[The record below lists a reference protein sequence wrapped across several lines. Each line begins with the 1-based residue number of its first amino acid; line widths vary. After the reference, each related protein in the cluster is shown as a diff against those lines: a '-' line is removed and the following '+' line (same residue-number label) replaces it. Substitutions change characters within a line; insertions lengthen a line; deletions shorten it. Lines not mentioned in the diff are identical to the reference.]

1 MRAPFAPHQYIER
14 ETACVRNE
22 ALFADRL
29 VNLLYAPVRETAPA
43 LFRALTS
50 ARVSHLLGLLNYGPL
65 QKPASAGV
73 DRLIRA
79 LGIDPCECLG
89 GRAALDSPRAVFER
103 RIRYWHTRP
112 MPTDPAAVVAPAD
125 ARMLVGSF
133 ADQTRLFI
141 KEKFFDFDEL
151 LGAQRPGWR
160 RRFRNG
166 QFALFRLTPEKYH
179 YNHTPVAGRV
189 VDLYAIDG
197 AYHAC
202 NPGAVVAAV
211 TPFSKNKRVVT
222 VIDSDVPGG
231 TGAGHVAM
239 IEVVALMIGDIVQCY
254 SDTRYDAPRPI
265 RPGDFL
271 QRGQPKSLYRPGSSV
286 DVLIFEKDRV
296 CFCQDIVA
304 NMFRRDAA
312 SRYSKGFGQPLVET
326 EVAVRAPI
334 GAALPAP
341 AAVFKG
347 GGGPV

>member
-1 MRAPFAPHQYIER
+1 MATFLTHQYIER

-22 ALFADRL
+22 PLFADRL
-29 VNLLYAPVRETAPA
+29 VNLLYSRVREAAPV

-50 ARVSHLLGLLNYGPL
+50 ARSSHLLSLLHYGPSHSPPL
-65 QKPASAGV
+65 TSVDRIIRELGV
-73 DRLIRA
+73 D
-79 LGIDPCECLG
+79 PTECLG
-89 GRAALDSPRAVFER
+89 GRKALDSPRAVFER
-103 RIRYWHTRP
+103 RIRYWQTRP
-112 MPTDPAAVVAPAD
+112 MPTSPAAVVAPAD

-151 LGAQRPGWR
+151 LGADRPGWR
-160 RRFRNG
+160 RRFRDG
-166 QFALFRLTPEKYH
+166 QFALLRLTPEKYH

-189 VDLYAIDG
+189 VDLYAIEG
-197 AYHAC
+197 TYHAC

-222 VIDSDVPGG
+222 VIDTDVPGG

-254 SDTRYDAPRPI
+254 SDHRYDAPRAI

-271 QRGQPKSLYRPGSSV
+271 AKGQPKSLYRPGSSV
-286 DVLIFEKDRV
+286 DVLVFEKGRV
-296 CFCQDIVA
+296 RFSDDIVA
-304 NMFRRDAA
+304 NMFRQDAV
-312 SRYSKGFGQPLVET
+312 SRYSRGFGQPLVET

-334 GAALPAP
+334 GTALPAH
-341 AAVFKG
+341 
-347 GGGPV
+347 